1 MSKDSKSE
9 IPWSPRLAH
18 ELRTLQFAREFVDSI
33 KRVKCDQQEH
43 KERALE
49 IAQRFV
55 DSLPR
60 LADCLEKRQQNQA
73 GRINGR
79 DRHPHECPGRLISAR
94 QAGHSTSA
102 TSALARSYARCAH
115 GHCPRRSGGISGR
128 NPPKPRVYE
137 SWREAAGTSGNAR
150 TIFMV
155 SMLTVMTRRSKS
167 SG

>member
-1 MSKDSKSE
+1 MSKASKSE

-49 IAQRFV
+49 IAQGFV

-60 LADCLEKRQQNQA
+60 LADCSEKRQQNQA

-79 DRHPHECPGRLISAR
+79 DRSRTKRCRVSPSPSDADRPSDEIVAPASRTAENPCS
-94 QAGHSTSA
+94 
-102 TSALARSYARCAH
+102 LA
-115 GHCPRRSGGISGR
+115 
-128 NPPKPRVYE
+128 
-137 SWREAAGTSGNAR
+137 
-150 TIFMV
+150 
-155 SMLTVMTRRSKS
+155 
-167 SG
+167 

>member
-18 ELRTLQFAREFVDSI
+18 ELRMLQFAREFVDSI

-49 IAQRFV
+49 IAQGFV

-60 LADCLEKRQQNQA
+60 LADCSEKRQQNQA

-79 DRHPHECPGRLISAR
+79 DSRHVR
-94 QAGHSTSA
+94 QGLWT
-102 TSALARSYARCAH
+102 
-115 GHCPRRSGGISGR
+115 P
-128 NPPKPRVYE
+128 
-137 SWREAAGTSGNAR
+137 
-150 TIFMV
+150 
-155 SMLTVMTRRSKS
+155 TVPCCLS
-167 SG
+167 

>member
-49 IAQRFV
+49 IAQGFV

-60 LADCLEKRQQNQA
+60 LADCSEKRQQNQA
-73 GRINGR
+73 GLINGR
-79 DRHPHECPGRLISAR
+79 DRRWRGRCMAWPRIRRLIFMSFMIQPRSLSAACRRR
-94 QAGHSTSA
+94 Q
-102 TSALARSYARCAH
+102 
-115 GHCPRRSGGISGR
+115 P
-128 NPPKPRVYE
+128 
-137 SWREAAGTSGNAR
+137 
-150 TIFMV
+150 
-155 SMLTVMTRRSKS
+155 
-167 SG
+167 